1 MGCLTDIEVSKK
13 GWFDEAQSNWQVQ
26 MRISV
31 QIRPSPEQEPAGRL
45 MSRMAEYAGR
55 AEAGGFPGI
64 WVGDSLGRGRA
75 TLDPLA
81 ILAAFA
87 AATRR
92 VELGIA
98 VLQVSLRHPIELAH
112 RVQSVQALSGNR
124 LRLGVG
130 SGSTR
135 SDFELL
141 GGDYDRR
148 FRTLMSS
155 LDTMRTAWRG
165 EAVNGG
171 TLSTW
176 PGCEGG
182 PPILLGVWR
191 NPRWITYAAQQCQG
205 WTPSGRY
212 SSWEDLEAG
221 MRVYREAGGANAV
234 LANVAVD
241 LANRPESA
249 ALAEVAHVSLI
260 CPPDEARRRL
270 KRIEQIGF
278 DEVLVVSHL
287 GVLEDIERVRDF
299 L

>member
-1 MGCLTDIEVSKK
+1 
-13 GWFDEAQSNWQVQ
+13 
-26 MRISV
+26 MRVSV
-31 QIRPSPEQEPAGRL
+31 QIRPSPGEGMLA
-45 MSRMAEYAGR
+45 RMADYARR

-64 WVGDSLGRGRA
+64 WVGDSLGRGRP
-75 TLDPLA
+75 TLDPLVE
-81 ILAAFA
+81 LAAIA
-87 AATRR
+87 AVTER

-135 SDFELL
+135 ADFELL
-141 GGDYDRR
+141 GADYDKR

-155 LDTMRTAWRG
+155 LDVMRRSWRG
-165 EAVNGG
+165 EPVNGG
-171 TLSTW
+171 ALSPW

-182 PPILLGVWR
+182 PPILVGAWR
-191 NPRWITYAAQQCQG
+191 SSRWITYAAKECQG

-212 SSWEDLEAG
+212 NSWDDLEAG
-221 MRVYREAGGANAV
+221 MRIYRGAGGDNAV
-234 LANVAVD
+234 LANVAID

-249 ALAEVAHVSLI
+249 GLAEVAHVSLI
-260 CPPDEARRRL
+260 CSPDEARERL
-270 KRIEQIGF
+270 KRIEQLGF
-278 DEVLVVSHL
+278 DEVLIVSHL

>member
-1 MGCLTDIEVSKK
+1 
-13 GWFDEAQSNWQVQ
+13 
-26 MRISV
+26 MRVSV
-31 QIRPSPEQEPAGRL
+31 QIRPSPGEGMLA
-45 MSRMAEYAGR
+45 RMADYARR
-55 AEAGGFPGI
+55 AEASGFPGI
-64 WVGDSLGRGRA
+64 WVGDSLGRGRP
-75 TLDPLA
+75 TLDPLVE
-81 ILAAFA
+81 LAAIA
-87 AATRR
+87 AVTGR

-135 SDFELL
+135 ADFELL
-141 GGDYDRR
+141 GADYDRR

-155 LDTMRTAWRG
+155 LDIMRRAWRG
-165 EAVNGG
+165 EPVNGG
-171 TLSTW
+171 ALSPW

-182 PPILLGVWR
+182 PPILVGAWR
-191 NPRWITYAAQQCQG
+191 SPRWITYAAKECQG

-212 SSWEDLEAG
+212 SSWDDLEFG
-221 MRVYREAGGANAV
+221 MRIYREAGGDNAV
-234 LANVAVD
+234 LANVAID

-249 ALAEVAHVSLI
+249 SLAEVAHVSLI
-260 CPPDEARRRL
+260 CSPDEARQRL
-270 KRIEQIGF
+270 KRIEQLGF
-278 DEVLVVSHL
+278 DELLIVSHL